1 MTMRRNPPPPPRGRS
16 VGVGTS
22 ASYTAPA
29 VVEVG
34 SVKQTVRGTQYQ
46 DSADDTQY
54 KT

>member
-1 MTMRRNPPPPPRGRS
+1 MRRERKEVTPMEDTTTQTP
-16 VGVGTS
+16 
-22 ASYTAPA
+22 ASYTAPV

-34 SVKQTVRGTQYQ
+34 PVKETVRGTQYN